1 MLKRT
6 TTVSDEDMMRRCFA
20 LAEQSAKQGEYP
32 YAAVIVRNGIVVAE
46 TTNKVAQDRDVTHH
60 AELVAI
66 CQAQETLA
74 STDLS
79 DCTIY
84 ANMEPCVF
92 CSYAIRESRIAR
104 VVFSLRSPVMG
115 GTARWNILGDRV
127 LSDTMP
133 EVFAPPP
140 VIVPEFLCE
149 EAAVALERS
158 APLAWS
164 FMRSRGLV
172 ATSSP
177 QDAGLDPT
185 NAGAVQRAYGFGDI
199 AEWIMRILRKNFFDR
214 FGRGGGKRRKHRSR
228 AGEDVK
234 PFP

>member
-1 MLKRT
+1 MLKPT

-20 LAEQSAKQGEYP
+20 LAEQSAEQGEYP
-32 YAAVIVRNGIVVAE
+32 YAAIIVRNGIVVAE
-46 TTNKVAQDRDVTHH
+46 TTNRVARDRDVTHH

-84 ANMEPCVF
+84 TNMEPCVF

-127 LSDTMP
+127 LSDMMP

-177 QDAGLDPT
+177 QGAGVDPT
-185 NAGAVQRAYGFGDI
+185 NAGTVRRAYGFGGM

-214 FGRGGGKRRKHRSR
+214 FGRGGGNRRPR
-228 AGEDVK
+228 AGKNVK